1 MNVSPSNDSV
11 ARTAK
16 DEMLDVEKTV
26 DGEAEY
32 EIDSHETVE
41 GNLRVEI
48 TVKEPNFTAEV
59 EDLKITEIE
68 DPEPGE
74 VMTPYDFAHV
84 ELDTNREF
92 AKELREGLE
101 KVVNGGV

>member
-1 MNVSPSNDSV
+1 M

-41 GNLRVEI
+41 GNLKVEI

-59 EDLKITEIE
+59 EDPEISEIE
-68 DPEPGE
+68 DPEPGD
-74 VMTPYDFAHV
+74 VTTPYDYAHN
-84 ELDTNREF
+84 ELDTDGDF
-92 AKELREGLE
+92 ANKLRKGLE
-101 KVVNGGV
+101 KIINGAGRQA